1 MRMSHQLDQIPEQP
15 LLPGKAMPCGA
26 YLFMKCRKRY
36 QDRAGSKHLTICC
49 RLWNDSLPGYGRRWC
64 ERLRQ
69 AVSDG
74 RGEHHW
80 PADIGFDPEGLTIGT
95 DGDSTMFIGAKD
107 LGTQSRIALDH
118 GGVWMSEAIIALYR
132 KHGDTRVNGAHE
144 GRSAGRPTAVMGWFY
159 RRTMTRIS
167 LI

>member
-26 YLFMKCRKRY
+26 YLLMKCRKRY
-36 QDRAGSKHLTICC
+36 QDRVGSKHLTICC

-80 PADIGFDPEGLTIGT
+80 PANIGFDPEGLTIGT

-107 LGTQSRIALDH
+107 LGTQSRIALDDH
-118 GGVWMSEAIIALYR
+118 RVWMAESTVARHREHRDAWV
-132 KHGDTRVNGAHE
+132 DGADK
-144 GRSAGRPTAVMGWFY
+144 GRATGCPAAMMGWIHSK
-159 RRTMTRIS
+159 TMLRM
-167 LI
+167 